1 MDNFDMNLML
11 EPVLANV
18 VKSLADFFGT
28 TTEAVMAN
36 APTFLAEY
44 GWYHTLT
51 MMPLYI
57 IVALI
62 LGAGGGFFVTGFFD
76 KGKVPIFIFIMLLTC
91 VVVFGAAFLPVIMS
105 PELVGLD
112 HLIYVITGKNVI

>member
-1 MDNFDMNLML
+1 MDKFDATLML

-18 VKSLADFFGT
+18 VKSLAEFFGT

-36 APTFLAEY
+36 APGFLAEY
-44 GWYHTLT
+44 GWYHVLT
-51 MMPLYI
+51 MMPLCI

-62 LGAGGGFFVTGFFD
+62 LGVGGGFIIAGFFD
-76 KGKVPIFIFIMLLTC
+76 KGRVPVFIFVMLL
-91 VVVFGAAFLPVIMS
+91 VFAIVFSGVFLPVIMS

-112 HLIYVITGKNVI
+112 HLIYVITGKNVL